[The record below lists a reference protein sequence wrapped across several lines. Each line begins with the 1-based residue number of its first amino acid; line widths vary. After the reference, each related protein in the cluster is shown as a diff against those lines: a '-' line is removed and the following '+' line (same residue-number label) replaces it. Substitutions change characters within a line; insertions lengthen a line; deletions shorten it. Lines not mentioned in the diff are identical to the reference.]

1 MNFPK
6 KFTCPSCK
14 LRTGFTILALLQNPL
29 ALGYWTWFFL
39 HAVYYPHPS
48 INAVPVSTGY
58 QICHPLCAKYI
69 DIKVKSFLKSF
80 SQEEN
85 KQPSIQDIIELFLCS
100 LLVLNHIRDQK
111 LDAMTRH
118 VWIFLK
124 LSLLVYSF
132 LNNNIVIIPKP
143 VIHLETSTSCS
154 ESLDMNTYSY
164 LTVSPQWSK
173 FSSNHYEFLH
183 SFLRQQ
189 FAGKPV
195 VAL

>member
-1 MNFPK
+1 MIFFARCLLPASIYQ
-6 KFTCPSCK
+6 CGSCLHWGSDMSPS
-14 LRTGFTILALLQNPL
+14 
-29 ALGYWTWFFL
+29 L
-39 HAVYYPHPS
+39 HWIHW
-48 INAVPVSTGY
+48 
-58 QICHPLCAKYI
+58 H
-69 DIKVKSFLKSF
+69 KVKSFSKSF

-85 KQPSIQDIIELFLCS
+85 KQPSLQDIIELFLCS

-124 LSLLVYSF
+124 LSLLVYPF

-143 VIHLETSTSCS
+143 VIQLETSTSCS
-154 ESLDMNTYSY
+154 ESLDTNTYSY
-164 LTVSPQWSK
+164 LTVSSRWSK
-173 FSSNHYEFLH
+173 FSSNQYEFLH

-195 VAL
+195 ACPVHKYNM